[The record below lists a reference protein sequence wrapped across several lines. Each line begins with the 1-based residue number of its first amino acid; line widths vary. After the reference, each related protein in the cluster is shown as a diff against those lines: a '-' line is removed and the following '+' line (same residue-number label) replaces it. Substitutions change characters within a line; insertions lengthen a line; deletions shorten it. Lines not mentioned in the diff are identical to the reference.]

1 MISSRNTL
9 ILFVTALVLIGLF
22 FWRKAN
28 AAKNLTFAL
37 NVPFGFKVRNAAL
50 YFTLPIRVL
59 NGSPDSLRISG
70 LNLKAYFKNNEL
82 GTVYALQAQEIAALS
97 ESIFNADVFIPL
109 VNLTYAIP
117 EINVK
122 ETVIPVRFVGNVR
135 AFGISFPVDYTQNL
149 KLPKL

>member
-1 MISSRNTL
+1 MKPQNTL
-9 ILFVTALVLIGLF
+9 ILFVVALVLIALF

-28 AAKNLTFAL
+28 AAKSLTFAL
-37 NVPFGFKVRNAAL
+37 NVPFGFRVQNAAL

-82 GTVYALQAQEIAALS
+82 GTVYALKAQDIAALS

-117 EINVK
+117 DIKLK
-122 ETVIPVRFVGNVR
+122 ETTIPVRFVGNVR

-149 KLPKL
+149 RLPKL

>member
-1 MISSRNTL
+1 MNLRNAL
-9 ILFVTALVLIGLF
+9 IFLVVVIVLIALF

-28 AAKNLTFAL
+28 AARNLTFAL
-37 NVPFGFKVRNAAL
+37 NLPYGFKIQNAAL

-59 NGSPDSLRISG
+59 NGSPESLRISG

-97 ESIFNADVFIPL
+97 ESVFNANVFIQL

-117 EINVK
+117 ELSLK
-122 ETVIPVRFVGNVR
+122 ESTVPIRFVGNIR
-135 AFGISFPVDYTQNL
+135 AFGISFPVDYTQTL
-149 KLPKL
+149 KLPKI